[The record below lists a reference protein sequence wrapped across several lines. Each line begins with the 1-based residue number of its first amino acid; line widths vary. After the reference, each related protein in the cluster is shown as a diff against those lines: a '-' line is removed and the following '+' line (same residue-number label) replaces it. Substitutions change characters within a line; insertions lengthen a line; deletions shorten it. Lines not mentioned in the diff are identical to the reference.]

1 MIAGRT
7 LAFFLLA
14 ASGCS
19 GGGAPSA
26 PNANQ
31 ELGTPD
37 PNSGGDAT
45 TLDTTAQAYTNSL
58 HGLSSEQDDA
68 FSFGHS
74 TFNKNWVTAPA
85 TTEGMDGLGPRFN
98 ARACSSCHSKDGRS
112 APFDSSGGLL
122 GLLLRLSIPGVA
134 ANGGPNPDP
143 VYGDQLRPHALL
155 GVPVDGTPHV
165 DYVEVPGSYGDGE
178 AYSLQ
183 APTYSITD
191 WSYGDPGADL
201 MISPRTGPAVI
212 GLGLLEAVPEADI
225 LANVHP
231 PDENGVHGM
240 PNYVWDAV
248 NQTTALGRFGW
259 KANQP
264 TTLQQSAG
272 AFLGDIGIT
281 SSLFPQQNCS
291 PEMTACNAA
300 PNGDD
305 PDYELTDDR
314 WQSTGF
320 YMRALLVPVRRSV
333 DDPVVRQGELLF
345 KNFGCSSCHLS
356 TLHTGDADAAALAH
370 QTIHP
375 YTDLLLHDMGPDLA
389 DGRPDFQASGSQW
402 RTPPLWG
409 IGLLQTVNKHQF
421 LLHDA
426 RARGFAEAIL
436 WHGGEGAKA
445 RENFRLADASDRDAL
460 LQFLESL

>member
-1 MIAGRT
+1 MIARRS
-7 LAFFLLA
+7 LAVLLVA

-19 GGGAPSA
+19 GGAA
-26 PNANQ
+26 PNL
-31 ELGTPD
+31 ELELERPD

-45 TLDTTAQAYTNSL
+45 TLDQTSQAFTNSL
-58 HGLSSEQDDA
+58 RDLSPEQNDA
-68 FSFGHS
+68 FSYGHS

-112 APFDSSGGLL
+112 PPFDNSQGLL
-122 GLLLRLSIPGVA
+122 GLLFRLSIPGTA
-134 ANGGPNPDP
+134 ENGGPNPDP
-143 VYGDQLRPHALL
+143 VYGDQLRPRAIL
-155 GVPVDGTPHV
+155 GVPVDGIPHV
-165 DYVEVPGSYGDGE
+165 AYVETPGSYGDGQP
-178 AYSLQ
+178 YTLQ
-183 APTYSITD
+183 TPSYSITD
-191 WSYGDPGADL
+191 WNYGAPAEEL
-201 MISPRTGPAVI
+201 MISPRTGPALI
-212 GLGLLEAVPEADI
+212 GLGLLEAVPEAEI

-231 PDENGVHGM
+231 ADDNGVHGV
-240 PNYVWDAV
+240 PNYVWDEV
-248 NQTTALGRFGW
+248 NRTTALGRFGW

-264 TTLQQSAG
+264 TTMQQSAG

-281 SSLFPQQNCS
+281 SSIFPRQACS
-291 PEMTACNAA
+291 PTMTQCSAA

-305 PDYELTDDR
+305 PSYELTDDR
-314 WQSTGF
+314 WHSVGF
-320 YMRALLVPVRRSV
+320 YMRALLVPARRSA
-333 DDPVVRQGELLF
+333 DDPLVRQGEALF
-345 KNFGCSSCHLS
+345 KSMGCAACHLP
-356 TLHTGDADAAALAH
+356 TLHTGEADAPALAH

-409 IGLLQTVNKHQF
+409 LGLLQTVNHHQF

-445 RENFRLADASDRDAL
+445 RENFRLADVGQREAL
-460 LQFLESL
+460 LKFLESL

>member
-1 MIAGRT
+1 MIARRT
-7 LAFFLLA
+7 LAFLLVA

-26 PNANQ
+26 NANQ
-31 ELGTPD
+31 ELGPPD
-37 PNSGGDAT
+37 PKSGGDAT
-45 TLDTTAQAYTNSL
+45 TLDATSQAYTNSL
-58 HGLSSEQDDA
+58 HGLSSEQDGA
-68 FSFGHS
+68 FSFGHT
-74 TFNKNWVTAPA
+74 TFNNNWVTAPA
-85 TTEGMDGLGPRFN
+85 TTSGMDGLGPRFN
-98 ARACSSCHSKDGRS
+98 ARACSSCHSRDGRS
-112 APFDSSGGLL
+112 LPFDTSGNLL

-165 DYVEVPGSYGDGE
+165 DYVETEGSYGDGE

-183 APTYSITD
+183 TPTYTITD
-191 WSYGDPGADL
+191 WNYGSPGKGL

-231 PDENGVHGM
+231 PDENGVSGT

-264 TTLQQSAG
+264 STLQQSAG

-281 SSLFPQQNCS
+281 SSLFPNQNCS
-291 PEMTACNAA
+291 PSMKACNAA

-305 PDYELTDDR
+305 PNYELTDDR

-320 YMRALLVPVRRSV
+320 YMRALLVPARRSV

-345 KNFGCSSCHLS
+345 RDFGCAACHLP

-389 DGRPDFQASGSQW
+389 DGRPDFLASGSQW

-409 IGLLQTVNKHQF
+409 VGLLKTVNKHQF

-445 RENFRLADASDRDAL
+445 RENFRLADASSRDAL
-460 LQFLESL
+460 LNFLESL